1 MSLGSAVSRRAQQWS
16 GNVAFSSDDNAYKK
30 ESVQQEIIRKII
42 STAANMFTE
51 RGTIHLSHRAGMTFS
66 STSSTQIRVSRRRAR
81 RVRAAGRT
89 SYICTMAIAANE
101 TGTNNTSS

>member
-1 MSLGSAVSRRAQQWS
+1 MLQ
-16 GNVAFSSDDNAYKK
+16 FSSDDIAYKK
-30 ESVQQEIIRKII
+30 ESVQQEIIRNII

-66 STSSTQIRVSRRRAR
+66 STSSTQIRVSRRRRAR
-81 RVRAAGRT
+81 RVRTAGRT

-101 TGTNNTSS
+101 TGTKHSSS